1 LVGGRLRDAGGG
13 EAFKFASDK
22 SYIESDRE
30 TQKKFSQP
38 LTFLPAGEAMP
49 NLALHAVV
57 TIQRNRG

>member
-1 LVGGRLRDAGGG
+1 VEVCETQAVARHSNLQA
-13 EAFKFASDK
+13 
-22 SYIESDRE
+22 YIESDSE